1 MTTRPKA
8 MNAMTSPASHAKPAS
23 RSVFERWGRTAY
35 RRRRLILLIALLVA
49 VLGGVWGTTVFAKVQ
64 TAGGFNAPDSQS
76 QHEANLAAQAFGRD
90 AGDVVVLYS
99 SPTLTTA
106 SPAFRS
112 AVTSTLAALPHS
124 RVAAYASYW
133 STGSRQFV
141 SASGHQTYA
150 VIELAGATDTARQ
163 DSYDAIKTDL
173 SAAGLRTQ
181 VGGVVPTDVAID
193 TQTTTSITRAEGL
206 SFPILLILLLVT
218 FGSLTAACMPLA
230 IGALGILGSFTALR
244 LLTLFTG
251 VSVFSLNIT
260 TILGLGLGI
269 DYGLFLVTRFR
280 EELHQPGT
288 VEDAVARTVAT
299 AGRTVLVSGVTV
311 AIVLSSLMLFPE
323 TILRSIGYG
332 GVATVLVDMLAA
344 LTVLPALL
352 AVLGPKVNS
361 LRIRRSVQRPP
372 AAEASGGWYRLAHS
386 VMRRPVLY
394 AVPIVLV
401 LLGLGSPFLHVV
413 WGGVDATALPASAA
427 PRLVTDALN
436 TGFPG
441 NPTAP
446 IETIVQFPG
455 AIASS
460 PARAAGLTAYVSR
473 LDHLPGITAAQVTG
487 IRGDIARVDMTYVPG
502 PYTPQAR
509 SIAGTVRDVVT
520 PPGATSSTG
529 GQTAALADELS
540 SLGQTLPWM
549 ALTLVLATFLLLFL
563 AFGSLILPLQA
574 IVMNILSLS
583 AMYGVVT
590 WIFQDGHLSRLLGF
604 TPNGTIS
611 PTIPI
616 LMFAIMFGLSMDYEV
631 FLLSRIRE
639 RYDIT
644 GDNTTAIASGLQ
656 RTGGVI
662 TSAALLLII
671 VIGLFSLSS
680 ITFIK
685 MLGVGMIVALI
696 LDATLVRML
705 LVPATLRLLGPASWW
720 APRPLRRFYARYGLH
735 EDDGPAPGAVQ
746 APAPALS
753 RSVPSDTRAE
763 PRSSTIPRAGTADSN
778 GGMQI

>member
-1 MTTRPKA
+1 MIQIRA
-8 MNAMTSPASHAKPAS
+8 ASGHS
-23 RSVFERWGRTAY
+23 TFERWGRTAY
-35 RRRRLILLIALLVA
+35 RRRRLILVVALLVA
-49 VLGGVWGTTVFAKVQ
+49 GLGALWGTSIFGTVQ
-64 TAGGFNAPDSQS
+64 TAGGFDAPNSQS
-76 QHEANLAAQAFGRD
+76 QHEANLATQTFGRD

-99 SPTLTTA
+99 SKTLTTA

-124 RVAAYASYW
+124 KVESSASFW

-150 VIELAGATDTARQ
+150 VIELAGSGDTARQ
-163 DSYDAIKTDL
+163 TSYDAIKTQL
-173 SAAGLRTQ
+173 AAPGLTSQ
-181 VGGVVPTDVAID
+181 VGGVVPTDETID
-193 TQTTTSITRAEGL
+193 QQTTANITRAEGL
-206 SFPILLILLLVT
+206 SFPILAILLLVI

-244 LLTLFTG
+244 LLTLITG

-280 EELHQPGT
+280 EELHKEGT
-288 VEDAVARTVAT
+288 VEDAVARTVAS

-311 AIVLSSLMLFPE
+311 AIVLASLMLFPE

-332 GVATVLVDMLAA
+332 GVATVLVDMIAA

-361 LRIRRSVQRPP
+361 LRIRRSVQGPP
-372 AAEASGGWYRLAHS
+372 AAESSGGWYRLAHS

-394 AVPIVLV
+394 AVPIAAV

-413 WGGVDATALPASAA
+413 WGGVDATALPAAAA
-427 PRLVTDALN
+427 PRIVTEALN
-436 TGFPG
+436 HDFPG

-446 IETIVQFPG
+446 IEAIVRFGGPVAG
-455 AIASS
+455 S
-460 PARAAGLTAYVSR
+460 PSRTAGLASYASR
-473 LDHLPGITAAQVTG
+473 LGHVPGVTAAQVTG
-487 IRGDIARVDMTYVPG
+487 IRGNVARIDLSYGPG

-509 SIAGTVRDVVT
+509 AIAGHVRDVAA
-520 PPGATSSTG
+520 PAGATAAVG

-540 SLGQTLPWM
+540 SIGHTLPWM
-549 ALTLVLATFLLLFL
+549 ALAVVLATFVLLFL
-563 AFGSLILPLQA
+563 AFGSLVLPLEA
-574 IVMNILSLS
+574 IAANILSLS

-590 WIFQDGHLSRLLGF
+590 WIFADGHLSGLLGF
-604 TPNGTIS
+604 TSNGTIS
-611 PTIPI
+611 PTIPV

-639 RYDIT
+639 RYVAT
-644 GDNTTAIASGLQ
+644 GDNTAAIASGLQ

-662 TSAALLLII
+662 SSAALLLLI
-671 VIGLFSLSS
+671 VIGMFSISS

-685 MLGVGMIVALI
+685 LLGVGMIVALI

-705 LVPATLRLLGPASWW
+705 LVPATMRLLGDANWW
-720 APRPLRRFYARYGLH
+720 APAPLRRLYARYGIR
-735 EDDGPAPGAVQ
+735 EDDAPRPGAVT
-746 APAPALS
+746 APASEPA
-753 RSVPSDTRAE
+753 RT
-763 PRSSTIPRAGTADSN
+763 
-778 GGMQI
+778 

>member
-1 MTTRPKA
+1 MSQTRA
-8 MNAMTSPASHAKPAS
+8 ASGHS
-23 RSVFERWGRTAY
+23 IFERWGRTAY
-35 RRRRLILLIALLVA
+35 RRRRLILVVALLVA
-49 VLGGVWGTTVFAKVQ
+49 GLGALWGTSIFGSVQ
-64 TAGGFNAPDSQS
+64 TAGGFDAPNSQS
-76 QHEANLAAQAFGRD
+76 QHEANLATQAFGRD

-99 SPTLTTA
+99 SKTLTTA

-112 AVTSTLAALPHS
+112 AVTATLAALPPS
-124 RVAAYASYW
+124 KVESSATYW

-150 VIELAGATDTARQ
+150 VIELAGSGDTARQ
-163 DSYDAIKTDL
+163 TSYDAIKTQL
-173 SAAGLRTQ
+173 AAPGLTSQ
-181 VGGVVPTDVAID
+181 VGGVVPTDETID
-193 TQTTTSITRAEGL
+193 QQTTANITRAEGL
-206 SFPILLILLLVT
+206 SFPILAILLLVI
-218 FGSLTAACMPLA
+218 FGSLTAACLPLA

-244 LLTLFTG
+244 LLTMFTG

-280 EELHQPGT
+280 EELHKEGT
-288 VEDAVARTVAT
+288 VEDAVARTVAS

-311 AIVLSSLMLFPE
+311 AIVLASLMLFPE

-332 GVATVLVDMLAA
+332 GVATVLVDMFAA

-386 VMRRPVLY
+386 VMHRPVLY
-394 AVPIVLV
+394 AIPIVVL

-413 WGGVDATALPASAA
+413 WGGVDATALPAAAA
-427 PRLVTDALN
+427 PRIVTEALN
-436 TGFPG
+436 HDFPG

-455 AIASS
+455 AIAGS
-460 PARAAGLTAYVSR
+460 PSRTAGLAAYTSR
-473 LDHLPGITAAQVTG
+473 LDHVPGVTAAQVTG
-487 IRGDIARVDMTYVPG
+487 LRGNTARIDLSYAPG

-509 SIAGTVRDVVT
+509 AIAGHVRDVAA
-520 PPGATSSTG
+520 PPGATAAVG

-540 SLGQTLPWM
+540 SIGHTLPWM
-549 ALTLVLATFLLLFL
+549 ALAVVLATFVLLFL
-563 AFGSLILPLQA
+563 AFGSLILPLEA
-574 IVMNILSLS
+574 IAANILSLS

-590 WIFQDGHLSRLLGF
+590 WIFGDGHLSGLLGF
-604 TPNGTIS
+604 TSNGTIS
-611 PTIPI
+611 PTIPV

-639 RYDIT
+639 RYVAT
-644 GDNTTAIASGLQ
+644 GDNTAAIASGLQ

-662 TSAALLLII
+662 SSAALLLLI
-671 VIGLFSLSS
+671 VIGMFSISS

-685 MLGVGMIVALI
+685 LLGVGMIVALI

-705 LVPATLRLLGPASWW
+705 LVPATMRLLGDANWW
-720 APRPLRRFYARYGLH
+720 APAPLRRLYARYGLR
-735 EDDGPAPGAVQ
+735 EDDAPRPGAVT
-746 APAPALS
+746 APATEPA
-753 RSVPSDTRAE
+753 RT
-763 PRSSTIPRAGTADSN
+763 
-778 GGMQI
+778 

>member
-1 MTTRPKA
+1 MSQIRAATGH
-8 MNAMTSPASHAKPAS
+8 SI
-23 RSVFERWGRTAY
+23 FERWGRTAH
-35 RRRRLILLIALLVA
+35 RRRRLILVAALLVA
-49 VLGGVWGTTVFAKVQ
+49 GLGAVWGTTIFATVQ
-64 TAGGFNAPDSQS
+64 TAGGFDAPNSQS
-76 QHEANLAAQAFGRD
+76 QHEANLATQVFGRD

-112 AVTSTLAALPHS
+112 AVTSTLAALPKS
-124 RVAAYASYW
+124 RVESSASYW

-150 VIELAGATDTARQ
+150 VIELAGSGDTARQ
-163 DSYDAIKTDL
+163 TSYDAIKTQL
-173 SAAGLRTQ
+173 AAPGLTSQ
-181 VGGVVPTDVAID
+181 VGGVVPTDETID
-193 TQTTTSITRAEGL
+193 QQTTASITRAEGL
-206 SFPILLILLLVT
+206 SFPILAILLLVI
-218 FGSLTAACMPLA
+218 FGSLTAACLPLA

-244 LLTLFTG
+244 LLTLITG

-280 EELHQPGT
+280 EELHKPGT

-311 AIVLSSLMLFPE
+311 AIVLASLMLFPE

-332 GVATVLVDMLAA
+332 GVATVLVDMIAA

-372 AAEASGGWYRLAHS
+372 AAEASGGWYRLAQS
-386 VMRRPVLY
+386 VMRRPLLY

-413 WGGVDATALPASAA
+413 WGGVDATALPAAAA
-427 PRLVTDALN
+427 PRIVTEALN
-436 TGFPG
+436 QDFPG

-446 IETIVQFPG
+446 IEAIVQFGGPITG
-455 AIASS
+455 SAS
-460 PARAAGLTAYVSR
+460 RTAGLAAYTGR
-473 LDHLPGITAAQVTG
+473 LDHVPGVTAAQVTG
-487 IRGDIARVDMTYVPG
+487 LRGNTARIDLSYAPG

-509 SIAGTVRDVVT
+509 AIAGHVRDVAA
-520 PPGATSSTG
+520 PPGATDAVG

-540 SLGQTLPWM
+540 SIGQTLPWM
-549 ALTLVLATFLLLFL
+549 ALAVVLATFVLLFL
-563 AFGSLILPLQA
+563 AFGSLVLPVEA
-574 IVMNILSLS
+574 IAANILSLS

-590 WIFQDGHLSRLLGF
+590 WIFADGHLSGLLGF

-611 PTIPI
+611 PTIPV

-639 RYDIT
+639 RYVAT
-644 GDNTTAIASGLQ
+644 GDNAAAIASGLQ

-662 TSAALLLII
+662 SSAALLLVV
-671 VIGLFSLSS
+671 VIGMFSLSS

-685 MLGVGMIVALI
+685 LLGVGMIVALI

-705 LVPATLRLLGPASWW
+705 LVPATMRLLGDANWW
-720 APRPLRRFYARYGLH
+720 APAPLRRLYARYGIR
-735 EDDGPAPGAVQ
+735 EDDGPRPGAVA
-746 APAPALS
+746 APASEPA
-753 RSVPSDTRAE
+753 RT
-763 PRSSTIPRAGTADSN
+763 
-778 GGMQI
+778 

>member
-1 MTTRPKA
+1 MSQNPSF
-8 MNAMTSPASHAKPAS
+8 SPASG
-23 RSVFERWGRTAY
+23 SVLARWGRTAY

-49 VLGGVWGTTVFAKVQ
+49 VVGGVWGTTIFGRVQ

-76 QHEANLAAQAFGRD
+76 QHEADLATQAFGRD
-90 AGDVVVLYS
+90 TGDVVVLYS

-124 RVAAYASYW
+124 RVESYASYW
-133 STGSRQFV
+133 SAGSRQFV

-150 VIELAGATDTARQ
+150 VIEMAGATDTARQ
-163 DSYDAIKTDL
+163 TSYDAIKTDL
-173 SAAGLRTQ
+173 SAPGLRTQ
-181 VGGVVPTDVAID
+181 VGGVVPTDETID
-193 TQTTTSITRAEGL
+193 QQTTTSITRAEGL
-206 SFPILLILLLVT
+206 SFPILLILLLVI

-372 AAEASGGWYRLAHS
+372 AAEAGGGWYRLAHS

-401 LLGLGSPFLHVV
+401 LLGLGSPFLKVV

-455 AIASS
+455 AIAGS
-460 PARAAGLTAYVSR
+460 PARAAGLTAYVGR

-487 IRGDIARVDMTYVPG
+487 IRGDIARVDMTYGPG

-509 SIAGTVRDVVT
+509 AIAGTVRDVAA
-520 PPGATSSTG
+520 PPGATSATG

-549 ALTLVLATFLLLFL
+549 ALTLVLATFGLLFL

-574 IVMNILSLS
+574 IAANILSLS

-590 WIFQDGHLSRLLGF
+590 WIFADGHLSGLLGF

-705 LVPATLRLLGPASWW
+705 LVPATLRLLGHASWW
-720 APRPLRRFYARYGLH
+720 APRPLARFYARYGLH
-735 EDDGPAPGAVQ
+735 EDDGPASGAVAESTPGADPQ
-746 APAPALS
+746 LAPRDPA
-753 RSVPSDTRAE
+753 AI
-763 PRSSTIPRAGTADSN
+763 STPAK
-778 GGMQI
+778 

>member
-1 MTTRPKA
+1 MTIQANHVP
-8 MNAMTSPASHAKPAS
+8 PAGHSI
-23 RSVFERWGRTAY
+23 FESWGRTAY
-35 RRRRLILLIALLVA
+35 RRRRLILIIALLVA
-49 VLGGVWGTTVFAKVQ
+49 GLGALWGTSIFGAVQ

-76 QHEANLAAQAFGRD
+76 QHEANLATQAFGRD

-99 SPTLTTA
+99 SQTLTTA

-124 RVAAYASYW
+124 RVESYASYW

-150 VIELAGATDTARQ
+150 VIELAGSGDTARQ
-163 DSYDAIKTDL
+163 DGYDAIKTQL
-173 SAAGLRTQ
+173 SAPGLHSQ
-181 VGGVVPTDVAID
+181 VGGVIPTDETID
-193 TQTTTSITRAEGL
+193 KQTTANITRAEGL
-206 SFPILLILLLVT
+206 SFPILAILLLVI

-244 LLTLFTG
+244 LLTLVTG

-280 EELHQPGT
+280 EELHKQGT

-299 AGRTVLVSGVTV
+299 AGRTVLVSAATV
-311 AIVLSSLMLFPE
+311 AIVLASLMLFPE

-332 GVATVLVDMLAA
+332 GVATVLVDMIAA

-372 AAEASGGWYRLAHS
+372 AAENSGGWYRLAHS

-394 AVPIVLV
+394 AIPIVVL
-401 LLGLGSPFLHVV
+401 LLGLGSPFLHVA
-413 WGGVDATALPASAA
+413 WGGVDATALPSSAA
-427 PRLVTDALN
+427 PRIVTEALN
-436 TGFPG
+436 RDFPG

-446 IETIVQFPG
+446 IEAVVQFRGPVTG
-455 AIASS
+455 S
-460 PARAAGLTAYVSR
+460 PSRTAGLASYASR
-473 LDHLPGITAAQVTG
+473 LDHVSGVTAAQVTG
-487 IRGDIARVDMTYVPG
+487 IRGNVARIDLSYGPG

-509 SIAGTVRDVVT
+509 VIAGHVRDVAA
-520 PPGATSSTG
+520 PPGATAAVG

-540 SLGQTLPWM
+540 SIGHTLPWM
-549 ALTLVLATFLLLFL
+549 ALAVVLATFVLLFL
-563 AFGSLILPLQA
+563 AFGSLVLPLEA
-574 IVMNILSLS
+574 IVANILSLS

-590 WIFQDGHLSRLLGF
+590 WIFADGHLSGLLSF

-611 PTIPI
+611 PTIPV

-639 RYDIT
+639 RYVAT
-644 GDNTTAIASGLQ
+644 GDNTAAIASGLQ

-662 TSAALLLII
+662 TSAALLLLI
-671 VIGLFSLSS
+671 VIGMFSISS

-685 MLGVGMIVALI
+685 LLGVGMIVALI

-705 LVPATLRLLGPASWW
+705 LVPATMRLLGDANWW
-720 APRPLRRFYARYGLH
+720 APAPLRRLATRYGIR
-735 EDDGPAPGAVQ
+735 EDNGSGPGAVAQ
-746 APAPALS
+746 PQPE
-753 RSVPSDTRAE
+753 SVRT
-763 PRSSTIPRAGTADSN
+763 
-778 GGMQI
+778 

>member
-1 MTTRPKA
+1 MSAMTT
-8 MNAMTSPASHAKPAS
+8 PANHGHPARHS
-23 RSVFERWGRTAY
+23 IFERWGRTAY
-35 RRRRLILLIALLVA
+35 RRRRLILVIGLLVA
-49 VLGGVWGTTVFAKVQ
+49 ALGALWGTAIFARVQ
-64 TAGGFNAPDSQS
+64 TAGGFDAPNSQS
-76 QHEANLAAQAFGRD
+76 QHEDSLATRTFGRD

-99 SPTLTTA
+99 SKTLTTA
-106 SPAFRS
+106 APAFRS
-112 AVTSTLAALPHS
+112 AVTSTLTALPHS
-124 RVAAYASYW
+124 KAGSYASYW

-150 VIELAGATDTARQ
+150 VIELAGSSDTARQ
-163 DSYDAIKTDL
+163 NSYDAIKDQL
-173 SAAGLRTQ
+173 SAPGLQTQ
-181 VGGVVPTDVAID
+181 VGGVVPTNETID
-193 TQTTTSITRAEGL
+193 KQVTANITRAEAL
-206 SFPILLILLLVT
+206 SFPVLLILLLVI
-218 FGSLTAACMPLA
+218 FGSLTAACLPLA
-230 IGALGILGSFTALR
+230 IGALGILGSFTVLR
-244 LLTLFTG
+244 LLTLVTG

-280 EELHQPGT
+280 EELRKQGT
-288 VEDAVARTVAT
+288 VQDAVARTVAT

-311 AIVLSSLMLFPE
+311 AIVLASLMLFPE

-332 GVATVLVDMLAA
+332 GVATVLVDMIAA

-361 LRIRRSVQRPP
+361 LPVRRSVQRPQ

-401 LLGLGSPFLHVV
+401 LLALGSPFLKVA
-413 WGGVDATALPASAA
+413 WGGVDATVLPSAAA
-427 PRLVTDALN
+427 PRIVTEALN
-436 TGFPG
+436 TDFPG

-446 IETIVQFPG
+446 IEAIVAFRGPVTGSQ
-455 AIASS
+455 S
-460 PARAAGLTAYVSR
+460 RTAGLASYISR
-473 LDHLPGITAAQVTG
+473 LDHVPGVTG
-487 IRGDIARVDMTYVPG
+487 AHLTGIHGDIARIDMTYGPG

-509 SIAGTVRDVVT
+509 AITGEVRDVAA
-520 PPGATSSTG
+520 PPGATAYTG

-540 SLGQTLPWM
+540 SLGQILPWM
-549 ALTLVLATFLLLFL
+549 ALAVVLATFLLMFL

-574 IVMNILSLS
+574 IVMNILSLG
-583 AMYGVVT
+583 AMFGVVT
-590 WIFQDGHLSRLLGF
+590 WIFQEGHLSGLLGF

-616 LMFAIMFGLSMDYEV
+616 LMFAIMFGLSMDYQV

-639 RYDIT
+639 SYDISH
-644 GDNTTAIASGLQ
+644 DNTRAIASGLQ

-662 TSAALLLII
+662 TSAALLLVI

-685 MLGVGMIVALI
+685 LLGVGMIVALI

-705 LVPATLRLLGPASWW
+705 LVPAVMRLAGDANWW
-720 APRPLRRFYARYGLH
+720 APAPLRRFYARHGIR
-735 EDDGPAPGAVQ
+735 EDDGPASGTVAE
-746 APAPALS
+746 PAPTPA
-753 RSVPSDTRAE
+753 RT
-763 PRSSTIPRAGTADSN
+763 
-778 GGMQI
+778 